1 MLRAH
6 LDLRNFAVG
15 SGWITFG
22 QIVTQ
27 VTGVVTSIV
36 IARWLGPE
44 GLGELGITRDIAVLI
59 VPIATL
65 GISQMLTRQI
75 GRSINGDNASEEISG
90 LLTLLVWFAAIAS
103 ILSSTIL
110 LFIAMPVERYM
121 DTPGLHELIQVLAL
135 VVFIS
140 VSYELV
146 NAVAIGL
153 QEFKAL
159 SVRQVLSA
167 ILSPVVTLTFMYF
180 WGVKG
185 VILSSGLVNLLLLVF
200 LLKFLIRG
208 PVNRYQLRFTRPD
221 LSGLNQLVRKS
232 LPLLGSMA
240 LMRPMGLVGSSTLL
254 IYASLTEL
262 GLFRVAL
269 TFYGFAL
276 IVPSVFQMVLLPMFS
291 RIKDPEL
298 IAQQG
303 VLIVRL
309 IMVLSVPFF
318 VFAIF
323 AAEPVT
329 TLLYGEEYLGA
340 GSLVAL
346 MLLTSFIAMIAML
359 METNLI
365 SQGRTSRQFSINV
378 INFIVFISLSQF
390 LIPSYVQWGL
400 VLTYLGTAIVA
411 LLSYLLVFRKSQ
423 AATSGA
429 LYMPVIVS
437 SVVVSTAYGYS
448 VTGFSWGVAAVF
460 IVLAALISLLVLSR
474 KDRKLLRSMVMGEPR

>member
-1 MLRAH
+1 M
-6 LDLRNFAVG
+6 
-15 SGWITFG
+15 
-22 QIVTQ
+22 
-27 VTGVVTSIV
+27 TGVVTSIV
-36 IARWLGPE
+36 VARWLGPE

-65 GISQMLTRQI
+65 GISQMVTRQI
-75 GRSINGDNASEEISG
+75 GRSINEDNASDEISG
-90 LLTLLVWFAAIAS
+90 LLSSLMWFAAIAS

-110 LFIAMPVERYM
+110 LLMAMPVERYL
-121 DTPGLHELIQVLAL
+121 DAPGLHELIQLLAL
-135 VVFIS
+135 VVCIS

-146 NAVAIGL
+146 NAVTIGL

-167 ILSPVVTLTFMYF
+167 ILSPVVILTFMYF

-185 VILSSGLVNLLLLVF
+185 VVLSSGLVNLLLLGF
-200 LLKFLIRG
+200 LLKFLIKG
-208 PVNRYQLRFTRPD
+208 PVNRYQLRFIRPD
-221 LSGLNQLVRKS
+221 FLGLIRLVRKS

-240 LMRPMGLVGSSTLL
+240 MMRPMGLVGSSTLL
-254 IYASLTEL
+254 VYASLTDL

-276 IVPSVFQMVLLPMFS
+276 MVPSAFQMVLLPMFS
-291 RIKDPEL
+291 RIKEPEL

-303 VLIVRL
+303 VLVIRL
-309 IMVLSVPFF
+309 ILVLSAPFF
-318 VFAIF
+318 VFAVF

-329 TLLYGEEYLGA
+329 TLLFGENYLGA

-346 MLLTSFIAMIAML
+346 MLLTSFVAMIAML

-365 SQGRTSRQFSINV
+365 SQGRTSRQFSINIV
-378 INFIVFISLSQF
+378 NFIVFVSLSQF
-390 LIPSYVQWGL
+390 LIPHYVQWGL

-411 LLSYLLVFRKSQ
+411 LLNYLLVFKKSRDD
-423 AATSGA
+423 TGGA

-437 SVVVSTAYGYS
+437 SAVVAIAYGYS
-448 VTGFSWGVAAVF
+448 ASGLSWRYAGVF
-460 IVLAALISLLVLSR
+460 IVLAVLVSLSLLS
-474 KDRKLLRSMVMGEPR
+474 KTDRILLRSMVMSEPRFNSRKVE